1 MTLWTRAIPAQDT
14 AQVTAKD
21 TVTIHVNGQ
30 PVTASPDE
38 TVATVLLRLGLRSFG
53 LNPVSGRPAAPA
65 CLMGV
70 CFGCLCCIDER
81 PGTQACLEPVRDG
94 MTVQTERPEAP

>member
-1 MTLWTRAIPAQDT
+1 MTLWTRAIPASE
-14 AQVTAKD
+14 
-21 TVTIHVNGQ
+21 TVMIHVNGQ

-38 TVATVLLRLGLRSFG
+38 TVATVLLRMGLRSFG
-53 LNPVSGRPAAPA
+53 LHPVTGQPLAPA

-70 CFGCLCCIDER
+70 CFGCLCQIDER

-94 MTVQTERPEAP
+94 MTVQTERPDAP

>member
-1 MTLWTRAIPAQDT
+1 
-14 AQVTAKD
+14 V
-21 TVTIHVNGQ
+21 
-30 PVTASPDE
+30 
-38 TVATVLLRLGLRSFG
+38 
-53 LNPVSGRPAAPA
+53 
-65 CLMGV
+65 GV